1 MGMKISEQFP
11 TRFISATDLDKVK
24 EGTKFTVKEIRLE
37 DCIHPRTKVTE
48 KKTVIYFTQAEK
60 GHRLRKSEHKKL
72 VEAFGDDAAG
82 WTGKTVSLTRVST
95 KVGAG
100 VRMISVEG
108 VANA

>member
-1 MGMKISEQFP
+1 MKISEQFP
-11 TRFISATDLDKVK
+11 TRFISATDLEKVK
-24 EGTKFTVKEIRLE
+24 EGTRFTVKEIKIE

-48 KKTVIYFTQAEK
+48 KKAVIYFAQAEK

-72 VEAFGDDAAG
+72 VDAFGDDAAG
-82 WTGKTVSLTRVST
+82 WIGKTVTLTRVST

-108 VANA
+108 AANA